1 MIRFV
6 VILGL
11 VTLAGCGADGP
22 PITPSLSSSVSVG
35 TDGLNSSTGV
45 SVSTGPVTVGARF

>member
-1 MIRFV
+1 MKRFV

-11 VTLAGCGADGP
+11 FTLAGCGADGP
-22 PITPSLSSSVSVG
+22 PVTPSLNSSVSVG
-35 TDGLNSSTGV
+35 TDGLHSSTGV